1 MRLTTAALIGTICIG
16 GTACYHATITT
27 GRPVSTDSISI
38 PWANSFVYG
47 LVPPPIVEAAA
58 KCPNGV
64 ARVETQ
70 HSFLN
75 SLVGALTFGI
85 YTPIRIDVTCAAP
98 GSVKTSDASTIV
110 PLEPVGTVDQS
121 HDSTVRADA
130 MNRAATIARETGR
143 AVYVQF
149 AR

>member
-1 MRLTTAALIGTICIG
+1 MCLRPAGILALLCIG

-27 GRPVSTDSISI
+27 GRPASSDSISI

-47 LVPPPIVEAAA
+47 LVPPPLVDAAA

-75 SLVGALTFGI
+75 GLVQFITLGI
-85 YTPIRIDVTCAAP
+85 YTPIQIDVTCAAP
-98 GSVKTSDASTIV
+98 GPVKTSDASTAT
-110 PLEPVGTVDQS
+110 PVLKVGGAA
-121 HDSTVRADA
+121 DSVARLRA
-130 MNRAATIARETGR
+130 MNRAA
-143 AVYVQF
+143 AVSDAIDKPVFVQF
-149 AR
+149 

>member
-1 MRLTTAALIGTICIG
+1 MRLRIAALIGTICVG
-16 GTACYHATITT
+16 GTGCYHATINT
-27 GRPVSTDSISI
+27 GRPVSADSISI

-64 ARVETQ
+64 AKVETQ

-85 YTPIRIDVTCAAP
+85 YTPIQIDVTCAAP
-98 GSVKTSDASTIV
+98 GPVKTSDASTSAS
-110 PLEPVGTVDQS
+110 LLTVGQS
-121 HDSTVRADA
+121 ADPTARTEA
-130 MNRAATIARETGR
+130 MNRAATIARETDR
-143 AVYVQF
+143 AVYVEF
-149 AR
+149 TR

>member
-1 MRLTTAALIGTICIG
+1 MRLTIAAVIGTICIG
-16 GTACYHATITT
+16 GTACYHATINT

-47 LVPPPIVEAAA
+47 LVPPPTVEAAA

-64 ARVETQ
+64 AKVETQ
-70 HSFLN
+70 HTFLN

-98 GSVKTSDASTIV
+98 GSVRTSDASAIV
-110 PLEPVGTVDQS
+110 PMETVGQS
-121 HDSTVRADA
+121 ADSSVRADA

>member
-1 MRLTTAALIGTICIG
+1 MRLRIAAVIGAICLG
-16 GTACYHATITT
+16 GTACYHATINT

-47 LVPPPIVEAAA
+47 LVPPPTVEAAA

-70 HSFLN
+70 HTFLN
-75 SLVGALTFGI
+75 WLVGALTFGI
-85 YTPIRIDVTCAAP
+85 YTPIRIDVTCAASGP
-98 GSVKTSDASTIV
+98 VRTSDASTIV
-110 PLEPVGTVDQS
+110 PLVTVGQS
-121 HDSTVRADA
+121 ADSAARMDA
-130 MNRAATIARETGR
+130 MNRAATLARETDR
-143 AVYVQF
+143 AVYVQL

>member
-1 MRLTTAALIGTICIG
+1 MRLRIAALIGTICIG
-16 GTACYHATITT
+16 GTACYHATINT
-27 GRPVSTDSISI
+27 GRPVSADIISI

-47 LVPPPIVEAAA
+47 LVPPPIVETAA

-64 ARVETQ
+64 AKVETQ

-85 YTPIRIDVTCAAP
+85 YTPIRIDVTCAGS
-98 GSVKTSDASTIV
+98 GSVQTSDASTTA
-110 PLEPVGTVDQS
+110 PLVTVGQS
-121 HDSTVRADA
+121 ADSAARTDA
-130 MNRAATIARETGR
+130 MNRAATIARETDR

>member
-1 MRLTTAALIGTICIG
+1 MRLRIAVLIGTMCIG
-16 GTACYHATITT
+16 GTACYHATIET
-27 GRPVSTDSISI
+27 GRPVSADTISI

-47 LVPPPIVEAAA
+47 LVPPPLVATAA

-85 YTPIRIDVTCAAP
+85 YTPIQINVTCAAS
-98 GSVKTSDASTIV
+98 GAVKTSDASTSV
-110 PLEPVGTVDQS
+110 PVVRVGEAA
-121 HDSTVRADA
+121 DSAARVSA
-130 MNRAATIARETGR
+130 MNRAATIAHETDR

-149 AR
+149 

>member
-1 MRLTTAALIGTICIG
+1 MRLRIAAVIGTICLG

-58 KCPNGV
+58 KCRNGV
-64 ARVETQ
+64 AKVETQ

-98 GSVKTSDASTIV
+98 GSVNTSDASTIAPTV
-110 PLEPVGTVDQS
+110 TVGKS
-121 HDSTVRADA
+121 ADSAARVDA
-130 MNRAATIARETGR
+130 MNRAAAIARQTER
-143 AVYVQF
+143 AVYVKF